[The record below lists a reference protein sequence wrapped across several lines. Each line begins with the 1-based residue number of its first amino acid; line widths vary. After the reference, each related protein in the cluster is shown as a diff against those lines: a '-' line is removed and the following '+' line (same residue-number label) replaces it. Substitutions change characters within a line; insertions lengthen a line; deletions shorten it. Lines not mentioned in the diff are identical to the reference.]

1 MTALNLGYML
11 KSDKPFA
18 IQALGVI
25 VFALL
30 NIRPLLRHHAPRNPC
45 AED

>member
-30 NIRPLLRHHAPRNPC
+30 NIRPLVLKTEAASRLSS
-45 AED
+45 